1 MVLKKEGRKNKKREP
16 IAISQGT
23 KRGVEKQLEDE
34 VLSGCGSRRDHP
46 RAVEQEW
53 LFSKEAAGGDEAAGV
68 CQTSPVSGGSR
79 VANGSK
85 RSCSLTRTLR
95 VGGDGH
101 RRGGRGGRRGSQSHA
116 HRCPTGPP
124 PVAGRQQANIH
135 VSVGMGKSHFN
146 CLGVKQRVVL

>member
-1 MVLKKEGRKNKKREP
+1 MVGEDWGVLKKEGRKNKKREP

-101 RRGGRGGRRGSQSHA
+101 RRGGGEEGGEVRAMHIGV
-116 HRCPTGPP
+116 PPVPP

-135 VSVGMGKSHFN
+135 VSVGMGKIPF
-146 CLGVKQRVVL
+146 